1 MTRDFTDHTYFF
13 IFLRSLK
20 RVYKVLTGP
29 ELNVDSFFMWYYAL
43 TQLEPKTGLPFVNY
57 AIDLVCYVVKDVTLT

>member
-1 MTRDFTDHTYFF
+1 M
-13 IFLRSLK
+13 
-20 RVYKVLTGP
+20 YKVLTGP
-29 ELNVDSFFMWYYAL
+29 ELHVDSFFMWYYAL